1 MEKRKIL
8 LVDDDVDFTK
18 LLKATLE
25 KTDKYEVRVQNSG
38 SRGLDSAKL
47 FKLDLIVLDV
57 SMPDIDGSEVAQ
69 MMMDDEEVKKIPIVF
84 LTSIVTDEDVKSSR
98 GLIGGIRFIA
108 KLQSLRKLIASIEEN
123 IPP

>member
-8 LVDDDVDFTK
+8 LVDDDVDLTE

-25 KTDKYEVRVQNSG
+25 KTGKYEVRVQNSG

-47 FKLDLIVLDV
+47 FKPDLIVLDF
-57 SMPDIDGSEVAQ
+57 SMPDMDGSEVAQ

-84 LTSIVTDEDVKSSR
+84 LTSIVTDEDVKSGR

>member
-1 MEKRKIL
+1 
-8 LVDDDVDFTK
+8 
-18 LLKATLE
+18 
-25 KTDKYEVRVQNSG
+25 
-38 SRGLDSAKL
+38 
-47 FKLDLIVLDV
+47 
-57 SMPDIDGSEVAQ
+57 MPDMDGSEVAQ

-84 LTSIVTDEDVKSSR
+84 LTSIVTDEDVKSGR